1 MTQKKNKKVSDT
13 SEKTYEDIHY
23 TYVSLEGSSKVRDS
37 ILSIDGKN
45 LYVVFY
51 DLLQAAQESKQTL
64 VSTKTTENIRPVK
77 AFYPIEKKVS
87 KRGTDFYGMR
97 SSRYGSRVPSDATH
111 MAIAVLGG
119 QKIELLYSM
128 GVPLPKSKT
137 TVNFGDNFLMTV
149 RRSSTNIFVALGN
162 TLFVKK
168 RVNEKKESV
177 SEELKPGVIIINRK
191 GS

>member
-1 MTQKKNKKVSDT
+1 MTQEQNKKVPDT

-23 TYVSLEGSSKVRDS
+23 TYTSLEGSSKVKDS
-37 ILSIDGKN
+37 ILSTDGKN

-51 DLLQAAQESKQTL
+51 DPTE
-64 VSTKTTENIRPVK
+64 TTEDSHPVK

-87 KRGTDFYGMR
+87 RRGTDFYGMR

-111 MAIAVLGG
+111 MAIAVFGG
-119 QKIELLYSM
+119 PKIELLYSM
-128 GVPLPKSKT
+128 DVPLPKSKT

-162 TLFVKK
+162 TLFAKK
-168 RVNEKKESV
+168 RVNEKKENIR
-177 SEELKPGVIIINRK
+177 EELKPGVIIINRK